1 MSGVLHRRGDAG
13 GQRPPT
19 APTHFSTEN
28 KDMTTAVKLAV
39 IYYSST
45 GFSAEIAKEIS
56 QAAEKAGAEVR
67 LLKAAEL
74 APEAAISSNEA
85 WAAHAAASA
94 GIPVATPADVEWA
107 DAVIFGSP
115 TRFGNISSQ
124 LKQFIDT
131 LGGLWAQ
138 GKLADKVYSGF
149 VTTVTAHGGQE
160 STLLALYNSIHHFG
174 GLVVSPVTPTRS
186 SSSTA
191 TPTAPRTSTPRA
203 TTPSATRPATPPVTR
218 PSASSRSRAPS
229 RPASP
234 PDPSRP
240 GPGSSALPLLGQP
253 VAPGTSHSVM
263 GHRYRIA
270 VPYWIRCPPGVGELL
285 SMLAPNAT

>member
-1 MSGVLHRRGDAG
+1 MST
-13 GQRPPT
+13 P
-19 APTHFSTEN
+19 
-28 KDMTTAVKLAV
+28 VKLAV

-45 GFSAEIAKEIS
+45 GFSAEIAKEIA
-56 QAAEKAGAEVR
+56 QTAEKAGAEVR

-74 APEAAISSNEA
+74 APEAAIASNEA

-138 GKLADKVYSGF
+138 GKLANKVYSGF
-149 VTTVTAHGGQE
+149 VTTATAHGGQE

-174 GLVVSPVTPTRS
+174 GLI
-186 SSSTA
+186 
-191 TPTAPRTSTPRA
+191 
-203 TTPSATRPATPPVTR
+203 
-218 PSASSRSRAPS
+218 
-229 RPASP
+229 ASP
-234 PDPSRP
+234 GYTDPVKFVDGNP
-240 GPGSSALPLLGQP
+240 Y
-253 VAPGTSHSVM
+253 GTSHTDAQ
-263 GHRYRIA
+263 GNN
-270 VPYWIRCPPGVGELL
+270 PVGEQTRNAARHQAERVVQIAAALKAG
-285 SMLAPNAT
+285 LAA